1 MKIVIAPDSFK
12 ESLSAL
18 EAANAIE
25 QGFKL
30 IFPEAQYCKVPM
42 ADGGE
47 GTVQAMVD
55 ATLGHIINLTV
66 TGPLGL
72 PVNAF
77 YGVLGQVDDTGSQ
90 TAVIEMAAA
99 SGLHHVPLSQRNPL
113 LTTSFGTGELIA
125 DALNRGFRH
134 IILGLGGSATNDAG
148 AGMMQAL
155 GVKLS
160 DIANESLPFGGA
172 ALATLHHIDVQSLH
186 PAIKDSV
193 IEVAC
198 DVDNPLCG
206 PQGASTIY
214 GPQKGATTDMVAQLD
229 QALEH
234 FASAITQH
242 ITQHITQQLY
252 QSVDSQCHLYP
263 GAGAAGGMGF
273 GLMTILNASLKPGV
287 EIVTKSVNLAHHCLN
302 ADLVITGE
310 GRIDGQTVLGK
321 TPMGVLSVAKQQ
333 NIPVIGISGCLG
345 QNAEAIVAEGM
356 LAIFPII
363 PALQPLD
370 LLLSHAQANL
380 THTARNIAAVLSL
393 SFCNK

>member
-18 EAANAIE
+18 EVANAIE
-25 QGFKL
+25 DGFKQV
-30 IFPEAQYCKVPM
+30 FPDAQYCKVPM

-55 ATLGHIINLTV
+55 ATQGQIINLTV

-72 PVNAF
+72 PVDAF
-77 YGVLGQVDDTGSQ
+77 YGVLGQLDEDGKQ

-99 SGLHHVPLSQRNPL
+99 SGLHLVPVNQRNPL

-125 DALNRGFRH
+125 DALNRGIRH

-155 GVKLS
+155 GVTLS
-160 DIANESLPFGGA
+160 NMANEPLPFGGA
-172 ALATLHHIDVQSLH
+172 ALAALHHIDVQSCH
-186 PAIKDSV
+186 PAIKECV

-206 PQGASTIY
+206 PRGASAIF
-214 GPQKGATTDMVAQLD
+214 GPQKGATTEMIEQLD
-229 QALEH
+229 HALGH
-234 FASAITQH
+234 FAH
-242 ITQHITQQLY
+242 MVNQQLY
-252 QSVDSQCHLYP
+252 QSVDTHCQLHP

-273 GLMTILNASLKPGV
+273 GVMTILNASLKPGV
-287 EIVTKSVNLAHHCLN
+287 DIVTNSVKLAEYCHN

-310 GRIDGQTVLGK
+310 GRIDGQTVFGK
-321 TPMGVLSVAKQQ
+321 TPMGVLHVAKQL

-345 QNAEAIVAEGM
+345 PNADAILAEGM
-356 LAIFPII
+356 HAIFAII
-363 PALQPLD
+363 PALQPLEQV
-370 LLLSHAQANL
+370 LSEAQVNL
-380 THTARNIAAVLSL
+380 TNTARNIAAMLSL
-393 SFCNK
+393 SLVKK

>member
-18 EAANAIE
+18 EVANAIE

-30 IFPEAQYCKVPM
+30 IFPDAQYCKVPM

-55 ATLGHIINLTV
+55 ATQGQIINLTV
-66 TGPLGL
+66 TGPLGS

-77 YGVLGQVDDTGSQ
+77 YGVLGQLNETGNQ
-90 TAVIEMAAA
+90 TAIIEMAAA
-99 SGLHHVPLSQRNPL
+99 SGLHHVPLTQRNPL

-125 DALNRGFRH
+125 DALNRGIRH

-160 DIANESLPFGGA
+160 DIAMTPLPFGGA
-172 ALATLHHIDVQSLH
+172 ALTTLHHVDVQSLH
-186 PAIKDSV
+186 PAIKDCV

-206 PQGASTIY
+206 PRGASAIF
-214 GPQKGATTDMVAQLD
+214 GPQKGATTEMIEQLD
-229 QALEH
+229 QALSH
-234 FASAITQH
+234 FAHT
-242 ITQHITQQLY
+242 ITQQLS
-252 QSVDSQCHLYP
+252 QSIDAHCRLHP

-273 GLMTILNASLKPGV
+273 GVMTILNATLKPGV
-287 EIVTKSVNLAHHCLN
+287 DIVTKSVKLAQYCHN

-310 GRIDGQTVLGK
+310 GRIDGQTVFGK
-321 TPMGVLSVAKQQ
+321 TPMGVLNIAKQQ
-333 NIPVIGISGCLG
+333 NVPVIGISGCLG
-345 QNAEAIVAEGM
+345 PNADAILAQGM
-356 LAIFPII
+356 HAIFPII
-363 PALQPLD
+363 PALQPLEQV
-370 LLLSHAQANL
+370 LSEAQVNL
-380 THTARNIAAVLSL
+380 TNTARNIAAILSL
-393 SFCNK
+393 SFTKK